1 MNSGP
6 VRDAHAAR
14 CGYDVEKIFRDIR
27 ATQQASGREYVRL
40 PARRVRSDA
49 EDSGDALMQTA
60 PRQTTADVA
69 DSRAAPEVGN
79 RDRRRS
85 AHPRDRAVPAGTTS
99 APAGR
104 DDGRDARCPSRTL
117 GLQGVVARA
126 GRSSSTTGSA
136 ARPRAWSVGLAGDGR
151 PRVQRLARPAA
162 PRHSAPAVAARPG
175 RPSRRW
181 RTGVA
186 TQVRETPGRGARRRA
201 VDVFCSAAASTTCRT
216 RDSWNSRSPPG
227 RPPPG
232 GSRHLCRLS
241 RRAGGELARRR
252 VADAPSAPGESL
264 AAVLATCHPP
274 RWRPKAAAGRETS
287 PGRETGGGGGC
298 GLTGCPQS
306 DACSRS
312 AAWNSSSK
320 VPPSARSPAGGFDA
334 EPRRLPS
341 SSSLPCC
348 GGR

>member
-1 MNSGP
+1 
-6 VRDAHAAR
+6 
-14 CGYDVEKIFRDIR
+14 
-27 ATQQASGREYVRL
+27 
-40 PARRVRSDA
+40 
-49 EDSGDALMQTA
+49 MQTA

-232 GSRHLCRLS
+232 GPATCAACLDARAASWPGGGWQTRRPPPARASPPCSPPAIH
-241 RRAGGELARRR
+241 RAGGRRQPPDARR
-252 VADAPSAPGESL
+252 AP
-264 AAVLATCHPP
+264 AARRA
-274 RWRPKAAAGRETS
+274 
-287 PGRETGGGGGC
+287 GGGGC